1 MNSKIYDLDNT
12 DLQLLS
18 ILMADATIPYTEIGK
33 KLFVSASTVHVRIK
47 KMETMG
53 IIRNQQLVINADK
66 LGYDITAFIG
76 IYLEKSSLYDQVLE
90 GLKQVREVVE
100 VNYTTGVYSMFV
112 KLVCR
117 DTNHLKE
124 ILHDKMQK
132 INGIQ
137 RTETFISLE
146 QSINRPISLLDKAE

>member
-1 MNSKIYDLDNT
+1 MKAKNYELDNI
-12 DLQLLS
+12 DFQLLS
-18 ILMADATIPYTEIGK
+18 ILMADATVPYTEIGK
-33 KLFVSASTVHVRIK
+33 TLFVSASTVHVRIK
-47 KMETMG
+47 KLEEMG
-53 IIRNQQLVINADK
+53 IIRNQQLVVNANK
-66 LGYDITAFIG
+66 LGYDVTAFIG

-90 GLKQVREVVE
+90 GLRGVREVVE
-100 VNYTTGVYSMFV
+100 VNYTTGVYGMFV

-124 ILHDKMQK
+124 ILHDQLQK

-146 QSINRPISLLDKAE
+146 ESISRPIRLL

>member
-1 MNSKIYDLDNT
+1 MNAKNYDLDNI

-18 ILMADATIPYTEIGK
+18 LLMADATIPYTEIGK

-47 KMETMG
+47 KMEGMG
-53 IIRNQQLVINADK
+53 IIVNQQLVINPAK

-90 GLKQVREVVE
+90 GLRQVREVVE

-112 KLVCR
+112 KLICR

-124 ILHDKMQK
+124 ILHDKLQK
-132 INGIQ
+132 ISGIQ

-146 QSINRPISLLDKAE
+146 ESISRPILLLNDN

>member
-1 MNSKIYDLDNT
+1 MKPKNYELDNT
-12 DLQLLS
+12 DLELLTL
-18 ILMADATIPYTEIGK
+18 LMDDATIPYTEIGK

-47 KMETMG
+47 KMEEMG
-53 IIRNQQLVINADK
+53 IIRGQQLSVSPHK
-66 LGYDITAFIG
+66 LGYDVVAFIG

-90 GLKQVREVVE
+90 GLRGVREVVE

-124 ILHDKMQK
+124 ILHDHLQK

-146 QSINRPISLLDKAE
+146 ESISRPIYLL